1 MHAWMD
7 VCMYPHETPRKTGT
21 QHVSKTLGEAWE
33 ACVFV
38 VQSKLLK
45 DLLNSRVYSSPYII
59 PNNSPHNAFP
69 HSLLS
74 TRE

>member
-1 MHAWMD
+1 
-7 VCMYPHETPRKTGT
+7 MYPHETPRKTGT

-45 DLLNSRVYSSPYII
+45 DLLDSGCFVGNGAYSTVFPISSPIIVSSPII
-59 PNNSPHNAFP
+59 PNS
-69 HSLLS
+69 SQ
-74 TRE
+74 